1 MKTKAMRIWIGCAL
15 SALSGVLLTLSFAP
29 YDHWWLIWVAMI
41 PLLIARYRV
50 LPPAWSALGPAIGI
64 GGFMLGTFGGV
75 FPGAAAW
82 YMKALPALVAGVILL
97 TTRGGRA
104 DRDRRGYAFWPMAGA
119 AAWVAGELLRMF
131 IPALGTWGFL
141 GYALYRQPWL
151 IQPVRSV
158 GIFGLDLLIA
168 LANYALAMAAIAWLD
183 GRGALQL
190 RLLAFRA
197 ASG

>member
-1 MKTKAMRIWIGCAL
+1 
-15 SALSGVLLTLSFAP
+15 
-29 YDHWWLIWVAMI
+29 
-41 PLLIARYRV
+41 
-50 LPPAWSALGPAIGI
+50 
-64 GGFMLGTFGGV
+64 
-75 FPGAAAW
+75 
-82 YMKALPALVAGVILL
+82 
-97 TTRGGRA
+97 
-104 DRDRRGYAFWPMAGA
+104 
-119 AAWVAGELLRMF
+119 MF